1 MVFIAAAPTVVAER
15 HQAAEAVERQ
25 QGVEVAAGPV
35 HLAYRVVDARCASHP
50 VAAFPIARR
59 CPGTTMY

>member
-1 MVFIAAAPTVVAER
+1 VERQQAAER
-15 HQAAEAVERQ
+15 HQAVE
-25 QGVEVAAGPV
+25 GAHPA

-50 VAAFPIARR
+50 VAAFPIVRR